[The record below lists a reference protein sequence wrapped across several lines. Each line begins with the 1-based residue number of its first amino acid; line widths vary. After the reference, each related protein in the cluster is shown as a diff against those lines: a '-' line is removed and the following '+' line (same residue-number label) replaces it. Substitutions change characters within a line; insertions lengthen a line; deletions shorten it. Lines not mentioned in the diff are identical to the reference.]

1 MDNIKDDQSNS
12 LQIATWMLIGI
23 IVFLPMLI
31 PSQSFEVLQL
41 ISLGVLIAIQF
52 KVGIQSKVVLGA
64 FSFAYIA
71 LTGLWLIGL

>member
-1 MDNIKDDQSNS
+1 MNIIKKDKSNL
-12 LQIATWMLIGI
+12 LQISTWMLIGI

-31 PSQSFEVLQL
+31 PSQNFEALQV

-52 KVGIQSKVVLGA
+52 KMGIQSKVVLGA

-71 LTGLWLIGL
+71 LTGIWLIGI